1 MKQYFITLIKL
12 ICENH
17 SRRQPPFDSRTPLAS
32 LMSRLYKFIIQLFA
46 CEMLPFNIWAKQC
59 GTKSGDESNGSI
71 LQVLSSTRE
80 VGGEE
85 LNQEM
90 VQYSR
95 FFHPLE
101 K

>member
-1 MKQYFITLIKL
+1 
-12 ICENH
+12 
-17 SRRQPPFDSRTPLAS
+17 
-32 LMSRLYKFIIQLFA
+32 
-46 CEMLPFNIWAKQC
+46 MLPFNIWAKQC